1 MHISVQLKTGEK
13 ILIRTGTKEDLES
26 VFSLVKILAEFEKA
40 SEAVNTSPEIYRQDF
55 GEGWFEILIAESEES
70 GIIGM
75 ALFYQ
80 SYSTWKGKMIY
91 LDDLVI
97 EPNYRSKGIGSILL
111 DALIEEARLR
121 NASILKWQVLDW
133 NEDAIRFYKRKEA
146 IIEDEWL
153 NCKLFLS

>member
-13 ILIRTGTKEDLES
+13 ILIRTGTKADLES
-26 VFSLVKILAEFEKA
+26 VFSLVNILAEFEKA
-40 SEAVNTSPEIYRQDF
+40 AEAVKTSPKIYLEDF
-55 GEGWFEILIAESEES
+55 KAGWFEIIIAESEES

-91 LDDLVI
+91 LDDLVVD
-97 EPNYRSKGIGSILL
+97 PAYRSRGIGSLLL
-111 DALIEEARLR
+111 DALIEESRLR
-121 NASILKWQVLDW
+121 EASLLKWQVLDW
-133 NEDAIRFYKRKEA
+133 NEDAIRFYKRKDA

-153 NCKLFLS
+153 NCKLFL

>member
-26 VFSLVKILAEFEKA
+26 VFSLVRVLAEFEKA
-40 SEAVNTSPEIYRQDF
+40 ADAVRTSPEIYLKDF
-55 GEGWFEILIAESEES
+55 EAGWFETIIAESEKS
-70 GIIGM
+70 GVIGM

-97 EPNYRSKGIGSILL
+97 EPQYRSKGIGSILL
-111 DALIEEARLR
+111 DALIEESRLR
-121 NASILKWQVLDW
+121 QASILKWQVLDW
-133 NEDAIRFYKRKEA
+133 NEDAIRFYKRKDA

-153 NCKLFLS
+153 NCKLFL